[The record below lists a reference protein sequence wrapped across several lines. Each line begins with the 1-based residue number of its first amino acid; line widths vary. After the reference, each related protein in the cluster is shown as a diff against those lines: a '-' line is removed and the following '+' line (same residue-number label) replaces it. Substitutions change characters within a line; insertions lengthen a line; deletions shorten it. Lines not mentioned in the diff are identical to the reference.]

1 MMSENLLSV
10 FKKELGYVN
19 ATNQYVEL
27 SIRITE
33 KEHSLDLRNNLQG
46 LAQSVN
52 LNVSTL
58 TEDYMCRISKSYIV
72 NIHSCLEN
80 FLKSFKHLPG
90 SPTNITEIKKTSED
104 DWLEWTL
111 KIAFSS
117 IENDI
122 KNDIGICEY
131 YRLVRNCIVH
141 SGKSSSTLKSKRALI
156 KTTDNPRLNVPNG
169 LYSLFKKGRNKTNH
183 DEIRLPY
190 RNGILHGRDLN
201 YANKYVSCK
210 CISLMFA
217 LADWM
222 NMKDSENTRKQK
234 FEKECNPPPISES
247 LKKIKQNAIDRQE
260 IQKWVKRDIKI
271 GETISAT
278 PTIEECKDFPYL
290 LPLISAFNAWSTR
303 NYGSLSVWFKNVFSY
318 ESSDKKRAGE
328 CRKLFDHKNLISYE
342 LEEIEERALA
352 LTKIVVLVKWKSND
366 IVHTEHFEFGCSYQ
380 QEDGNVGYPWKN
392 NGAWILIPWKIQ
404 GLYK

>member
-111 KIAFSS
+111 NIAFSS

-141 SGKSSSTLKSKRALI
+141 SGESSSTLKSKRALI
-156 KTTDNPRLNVPNG
+156 KTTDNPRLNAPNG
-169 LYSLFKKGRNKTNH
+169 LDSLTFDDQVLFSRAAYNVAKYIFNNSQY
-183 DEIRLPY
+183 DVNAIIE
-190 RNGILHGRDLN
+190 
-201 YANKYVSCK
+201 AN
-210 CISLMFA
+210 
-217 LADWM
+217 
-222 NMKDSENTRKQK
+222 R
-234 FEKECNPPPISES
+234 ES
-247 LKKIKQNAIDRQE
+247 LNDLIMPFQELGSRSRATKK
-260 IQKWVKRDIKI
+260 VKYFI
-271 GETISAT
+271 GLSYPEL
-278 PTIEECKDFPYL
+278 KDVDWESVLSTL
-290 LPLISAFNAWSTR
+290 LN
-303 NYGSLSVWFKNVFSY
+303 
-318 ESSDKKRAGE
+318 
-328 CRKLFDHKNLISYE
+328 
-342 LEEIEERALA
+342 
-352 LTKIVVLVKWKSND
+352 
-366 IVHTEHFEFGCSYQ
+366 
-380 QEDGNVGYPWKN
+380 
-392 NGAWILIPWKIQ
+392 
-404 GLYK
+404 

>member
-1 MMSENLLSV
+1 MSENLLSV

-19 ATNQYVEL
+19 DTNQYVEL

-111 KIAFSS
+111 NMAFSS

-141 SGKSSSTLKSKRALI
+141 SGESSSTLKSKRALI
-156 KTTDNPRLNVPNG
+156 KTTDNPRLNAPNG
-169 LYSLFKKGRNKTNH
+169 
-183 DEIRLPY
+183 
-190 RNGILHGRDLN
+190 
-201 YANKYVSCK
+201 
-210 CISLMFA
+210 
-217 LADWM
+217 
-222 NMKDSENTRKQK
+222 
-234 FEKECNPPPISES
+234 
-247 LKKIKQNAIDRQE
+247 
-260 IQKWVKRDIKI
+260 
-271 GETISAT
+271 
-278 PTIEECKDFPYL
+278 
-290 LPLISAFNAWSTR
+290 
-303 NYGSLSVWFKNVFSY
+303 
-318 ESSDKKRAGE
+318 
-328 CRKLFDHKNLISYE
+328 
-342 LEEIEERALA
+342 
-352 LTKIVVLVKWKSND
+352 
-366 IVHTEHFEFGCSYQ
+366 
-380 QEDGNVGYPWKN
+380 
-392 NGAWILIPWKIQ
+392 WILSHLMTKFYFQEQPIMLQSTFLIIVSMM
-404 GLYK
+404 